1 MGGGLGGGV
10 MMMQKA
16 TAYLFFGYLRGK
28 GRIAYLWSSTHKIT
42 REREDAPSTI
52 AFALGLAGACVDGM
66 GAASVAFF

>member
-1 MGGGLGGGV
+1 MRGRDDDAESHGL
-10 MMMQKA
+10 
-16 TAYLFFGYLRGK
+16 FILRVFTCGK
-28 GRIAYLWSSTHKIT
+28 GRTAYLWSSTHKIT